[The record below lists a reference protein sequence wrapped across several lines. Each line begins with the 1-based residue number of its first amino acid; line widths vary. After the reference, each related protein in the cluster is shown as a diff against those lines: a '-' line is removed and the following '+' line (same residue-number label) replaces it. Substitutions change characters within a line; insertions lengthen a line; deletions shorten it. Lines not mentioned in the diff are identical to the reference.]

1 MGLEKG
7 DVFLD
12 DAGGEWIFLGYMDV
26 NNDIAIGTTYRGKV
40 FRGIASFEVSEIEK
54 DENYVGGFMIG
65 EGA

>member
-40 FRGIASFEVSEIEK
+40 FRGTASFDVSEIEK
-54 DENYVGGFMIG
+54 HSDYVGGFMIG
-65 EGA
+65 EGT